1 MAELLTA
8 KAVLSWRQAMLGQGG
23 ESSALDWLLD
33 LKGGLRW
40 QQLQALRLYPESEIV
55 LEQDLGTLEQIWSQ
69 HLGQAIPLQYL
80 VGRCPWRDIELEVAP
95 GVLIPRQ
102 ETEVLVDLALDCA
115 KGDQLGSAPRWADL
129 GTGSGCI
136 AIALAKGLPNAQGFA
151 VDRSAEALRQAERNA
166 REILGSASLDFR
178 EGDWWEAIRDQWGQL
193 DLVVSNP
200 PYIPAAVWAQLEPVV
215 REHEPELALNGGSD
229 GLEALRTIAGGAALG
244 LAPGGWLLLEH
255 HYDQSRA
262 VLQLLEAAEL
272 VNVQAHKDLE
282 GVQRFARAQRPLQP
296 EQNSR

>member
-8 KAVLSWRQAMLGQGG
+8 RTLLSWRQALLAQGG

-40 QQLQALRLYPESEIV
+40 QQLQALRLYPESEIA
-55 LEQDLGTLEQIWSQ
+55 LEQNLGTLEQIWRQ
-69 HLGQAIPLQYL
+69 HLEQAIPLQYL
-80 VGRCPWRDIELEVAP
+80 VGRCPWRDIELDVAP

-115 KGDQLGSAPRWADL
+115 KDDQMAAPRWADL

-136 AIALAKGLPNAQGFA
+136 AIALAKGLPNGQGFA
-151 VDRSAEALRQAERNA
+151 VDRSAEALHQAERNA
-166 REILGSASLDFR
+166 KEILESTCLDFR

-262 VLQLLEAAEL
+262 VLELLEAAEL
-272 VNVQAHKDLE
+272 ENVQAHKDLE
-282 GVQRFARAQRPLQP
+282 GVQRFAMAQRPLKP
-296 EQNSR
+296 ERHGR